1 MCCAPIHYVAVWRVR
16 LPCGECFLLL
26 VADLKCSVRQVDSGC
41 VVLDRDS
48 TVPIGTDRWN
58 CGKVDKCLRDD
69 AHLGDESTQQ

>member
-1 MCCAPIHYVAVWRVR
+1 MSVCCTPIHYVAVWGVC

-26 VADLKCSVRQVDSGC
+26 VAGLKRSVRQVDSGC

-58 CGKVDKCLRDD
+58 CRKMSEGRRTF
-69 AHLGDESTQQ
+69 GG